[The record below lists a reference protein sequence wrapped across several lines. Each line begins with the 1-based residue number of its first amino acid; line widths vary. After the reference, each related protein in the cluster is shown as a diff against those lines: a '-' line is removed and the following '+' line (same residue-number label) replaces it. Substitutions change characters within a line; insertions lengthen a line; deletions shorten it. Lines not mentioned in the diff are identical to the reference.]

1 MVYFI
6 NQSAVI
12 SGETTLEPLDLAR
25 LIVDTLEERKAEDII
40 LLDLRPDTDLTDFFV
55 ICTGNSDRQ
64 IRALVDYV
72 RQACKEQAGKLPFN
86 VEGTP
91 DSGWMLMDY
100 SNVVVH
106 IFDAEQRDFYD
117 LHGLWSKSAH
127 VLLSIQ

>member
-1 MVYFI
+1 MDV
-6 NQSAVI
+6 
-12 SGETTLEPLDLAR
+12 
-25 LIVDTLEERKAEDII
+25 LEERKAEDIV
-40 LLDLRPDTDLTDFFV
+40 LLDLRPDTILTDFFV

-72 RQACKEQAGKLPFN
+72 RQELKEKAGKLPYN

-91 DSGWMLMDY
+91 ESGWMLMDY

-106 IFDAEQRDFYD
+106 IFNAEQRDYYD
-117 LHGLWSKSAH
+117 LQSLWGSVAH

>member
-1 MVYFI
+1 M
-6 NQSAVI
+6 
-12 SGETTLEPLDLAR
+12 
-25 LIVDTLEERKAEDII
+25 
-40 LLDLRPDTDLTDFFV
+40 RPDTHLADFFV

-72 RQACKEQAGKLPFN
+72 RQTCKDVGKLPFN

-91 DSGWMLMDY
+91 ESGWMLMDY

-106 IFDAEQRDFYD
+106 IFNAEQRDYYD
-117 LHGLWSKSAH
+117 LQGLWSKSAQ